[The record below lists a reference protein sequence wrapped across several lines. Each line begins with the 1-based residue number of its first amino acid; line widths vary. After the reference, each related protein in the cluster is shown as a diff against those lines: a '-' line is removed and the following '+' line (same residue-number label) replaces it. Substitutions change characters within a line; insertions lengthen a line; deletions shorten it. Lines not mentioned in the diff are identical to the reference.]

1 MPAAPTIPDS
11 HADLLDAAGVATL
24 STIGPDG
31 RPQVTAIWYVRDG
44 DVVRM
49 SALRSRQK
57 YRNVAARPQAT
68 LFLLDP
74 ANPYRTLEI
83 RGDVALED
91 DADLAFFT
99 QVAHRYGSEPEA
111 FPTDGR
117 VILTLIPRHVS
128 SFG

>member
-1 MPAAPTIPDS
+1 MPTVPTLPDS

-31 RPQVTAIWYVRDG
+31 RPQVTALWYQRDG

-49 SALRSRQK
+49 SAIRSRQK

-74 ANPYRTLEI
+74 DNPYRTLEI
-83 RGDVALED
+83 RGDVTVDD

-99 QVAHRYGSEPEA
+99 QVAHAYGQEPES
-111 FPTDGR
+111 FPTEGR
-117 VILTLIPRHVS
+117 VIITLTPRRVNA
-128 SFG
+128 FG